1 MIPLLVLK
9 VDKLVLN
16 WIVSGGSRSLIVAAN
31 SHEDKEKWKSDL
43 KAAIQEAKDNN
54 DTKTNYLSLKSYS
67 KWKLQIFRLL
77 RYQMPFKDPNT

>member
-1 MIPLLVLK
+1 M
-9 VDKLVLN
+9 
-16 WIVSGGSRSLIVAAN
+16 IVAAN

-67 KWKLQIFRLL
+67 K
-77 RYQMPFKDPNT
+77 